1 MFRNFLKTTLRS
13 LIRDK
18 YYSLIN
24 IAGLAI
30 GLAVAILILLFIYD
44 ELTYDRCHDLNKRI
58 YRLESDFT
66 IDNKNHRLAVT
77 QIPLGP
83 TLKDEY
89 PEIEEY
95 ARCLPVGTI
104 YLKYGDRDF
113 QEDSLLFADSTFFRL
128 FTHHFIYGDP
138 NTALVK
144 PNTIVVTKSFAERYF
159 SDKNPVGESV
169 TTIDN
174 QIFQIT
180 GVIEDLP
187 GNVHLKFNGLISSAT
202 IAEQIG
208 ADRFNDRSAMSFWNV
223 NVYSYVLVKE
233 NSNISSVLDKFPA
246 FYDKYMREVG
256 DQLKGSGFNLM
267 VTPLAEVHLSP
278 VKLDYDLP
286 KGNRS
291 TVYIFIIAAL
301 FILLIACINYMNM
314 ATARSAR
321 RAKEVGLRKV
331 TGAQKHMLISQFLGE
346 SVIITIFSLLLSAI
360 LVRLLLPLF
369 NDLSAKHLSYGI
381 VSTTSLFCGSF
392 LVAVFV
398 GLLSG
403 SYPAFYLSSFNS
415 VTVLKGTI
423 EKTGG
428 KAFLRKALVLVQ
440 FTISVIMIIGTMT
453 ISKQLRFM
461 KTTDLGFNRD
471 NIIVMIVRDSTL
483 RKSYESFKAELLTN
497 PDIVAAALSTSDPG
511 QLMSLQATRMEGD
524 SGTMV
529 EKAINNYYID
539 YDYLDMM
546 GIKII
551 EGRNYEK
558 ERGTDA
564 DKAFIVNETAVRE
577 YGWAGAPLGKRFQ
590 WNINL
595 DGTANQDGAV
605 IGVFKDFH
613 FGSLHNK
620 IAPLVLLLS
629 SDYSFMPFLN
639 IRITGKNQQAVLDFI
654 DRKRKEFGDQFP
666 FEYSF
671 LNDNL
676 DKYYQE
682 ETITGKI
689 FRYFTVLTIF
699 IASLGLLG
707 LSAFMAQQRTKEI
720 GIRKVMGSSVNK
732 IILLF
737 LKEYTIWVMI
747 ANIIGMVVAW
757 FGINKWLQDFQYHI
771 DITAWLFLS
780 GLIISLLVAWIT
792 ITWQS
797 VRAAL
802 SNPAVSLRYE

>member
-1 MFRNFLKTTLRS
+1 
-13 LIRDK
+13 
-18 YYSLIN
+18 
-24 IAGLAI
+24 
-30 GLAVAILILLFIYD
+30 
-44 ELTYDRCHDLNKRI
+44 
-58 YRLESDFT
+58 
-66 IDNKNHRLAVT
+66 
-77 QIPLGP
+77 
-83 TLKDEY
+83 
-89 PEIEEY
+89 
-95 ARCLPVGTI
+95 
-104 YLKYGDRDF
+104 
-113 QEDSLLFADSTFFRL
+113 
-128 FTHHFIYGDP
+128 
-138 NTALVK
+138 
-144 PNTIVVTKSFAERYF
+144 
-159 SDKNPVGESV
+159 
-169 TTIDN
+169 
-174 QIFQIT
+174 
-180 GVIEDLP
+180 
-187 GNVHLKFNGLISSAT
+187 
-202 IAEQIG
+202 
-208 ADRFNDRSAMSFWNV
+208 
-223 NVYSYVLVKE
+223 
-233 NSNISSVLDKFPA
+233 
-246 FYDKYMREVG
+246 
-256 DQLKGSGFNLM
+256 
-267 VTPLAEVHLSP
+267 
-278 VKLDYDLP
+278 
-286 KGNRS
+286 
-291 TVYIFIIAAL
+291 
-301 FILLIACINYMNM
+301 
-314 ATARSAR
+314 
-321 RAKEVGLRKV
+321 
-331 TGAQKHMLISQFLGE
+331 
-346 SVIITIFSLLLSAI
+346 
-360 LVRLLLPLF
+360 
-369 NDLSAKHLSYGI
+369 
-381 VSTTSLFCGSF
+381 
-392 LVAVFV
+392 
-398 GLLSG
+398 
-403 SYPAFYLSSFNS
+403 
-415 VTVLKGTI
+415 
-423 EKTGG
+423 
-428 KAFLRKALVLVQ
+428 
-440 FTISVIMIIGTMT
+440 
-453 ISKQLRFM
+453 M

-654 DRKRKEFGDQFP
+654 DRKRKEFGDQYP

-671 LNDNL
+671 LNDDL